1 MREGLKTL
9 KRFLAVSEDKN
20 SEVYINS
27 QLIKY
32 FSKEACLSK
41 PQFMCINNIGKVEFD
56 QYTNYSHTK

>member
-41 PQFMCINNIGKVEFD
+41 PQTSIYV
-56 QYTNYSHTK
+56 Y